1 MKKKTLLI
9 LTTTFLAALGAV
21 GLLATF
27 AQGRAA
33 AATSPNSPE
42 EASSEEEASSPE
54 AVDFYDDQRT
64 AARAAAWW
72 LVSAHQN
79 DDGGYAPF
87 SSGANQMTSTV
98 GGTADAMLA
107 LGAAGYPLDEPFPG
121 KSQTPLNYLH
131 GGPDDVAAYA
141 ASGGGPAGKLIQA
154 LVVADQDPYDFA
166 GYNLVVSLT
175 NHLSTA
181 GQFALTPYQHSLA
194 ILGLAAV
201 GEPVPVTATQWLTS
215 QQNVAGAWSDGFG
228 TDDNVDATGMAVMAL
243 VASDVPTSATSL
255 ISATHFLAGAQL
267 SSGGWPYA
275 PGPGAVESTNST
287 ALAVQALSALGE
299 DFYGDGNP
307 WAQDGT
313 PLEALLAWQREGGAF
328 QVDFGGGAFDS
339 FYATVQALP
348 AVTGHPYPLPGRYES
363 ARQAIA
369 CLDDLQDPATAG
381 WEQFATFGVNA
392 AGTSRAIQAIAAFG
406 EDPGGPRWTM
416 TDTTA
421 VDALENLT
429 PAYLSGGR
437 GGRVGIVMQGVVD
450 AGEPYTVTS
459 FAGYNLPIS
468 VTQYL
473 SNGQYADTSFGPV
486 AHDEAMLGLLVAGYQ
501 PAPEAVQWLL
511 GAHVDGDWGTPDAD
525 GLSLNV
531 LGRLGV
537 APPAAVPHLRQTQ
550 GVDGGWWSF
559 GSINA
564 SASSEV
570 VQGLVSAGHNP
581 FDPSWSQV
589 VSGRITN
596 AAHAVMAQQM
606 DGGCWPNFDGSAPD
620 PFATTDAVLLLMAR
634 PGWYVDAAHLP
645 AVFNPAGLD

>member
-9 LTTTFLAALGAV
+9 LTTTFLAVLGAA
-21 GLLATF
+21 GLLATLD
-27 AQGRAA
+27 QGGAA
-33 AATSPNSPE
+33 AAPSPSLPQ
-42 EASSEEEASSPE
+42 
-54 AVDFYDDQRT
+54 AVTFYDGQRT

-72 LVSAHQN
+72 LVGAHQN
-79 DDGGYAPF
+79 DDGGYAAF

-98 GGTADAMLA
+98 GGTVDAMLA
-107 LGAAGYPLDEPFPG
+107 LGAAGYPLGEPFPG
-121 KSQTPLNYLH
+121 KSQTPLGYLLAR
-131 GGPDDVAAYA
+131 PADVAAYA
-141 ASGGGPAGKLIQA
+141 AGSSGSAGKLVQA
-154 LVVADQDPYDFA
+154 LVVAHQDPYDFA
-166 GYNLVVSLT
+166 GHNLVISLT
-175 NHLSTA
+175 NHLSTT
-181 GQFALTPYQHSLA
+181 GQFAQTPYEHSLA
-194 ILGLAAV
+194 LLGLAGV
-201 GEPVPVTATQWLTS
+201 GEPAPVTATQWLTT
-215 QQNVAGAWSDGFG
+215 QQDASGAWGDGFG
-228 TDDNVDATGMAVMAL
+228 TEENVDATGMAVMAL
-243 VASDVPTSATSL
+243 VASGVPTSA
-255 ISATHFLAGAQL
+255 ATLADAADFLGDAQL
-267 SSGGWPYA
+267 PSGGWPYA
-275 PGPGAVESTNST
+275 PGADPVESTNST

-299 DFYGDGNP
+299 DFYSEGSA

-328 QVDFGGGAFDS
+328 QVDFGSDAFDS

-348 AVTGHPYPLPGRYES
+348 AATGWPYPLPGRYEP

-381 WEQFATFGVNA
+381 WEQFAGFGVNA

-406 EDPGGPRWTM
+406 EDPTAPRWTM

-421 VDALENLT
+421 VEALENLT

-437 GGRVGIVMQGVVD
+437 GGRVGIVMQGVVA
-450 AGEPYTVTS
+450 AGEPYTVTN

-473 SNGQYADTSFGPV
+473 SDGQYADTSFGPV

-511 GAHVDGDWGTPDAD
+511 DAQTDGDWGTADAD

-531 LGRLGV
+531 LARLSV
-537 APPAAVPHLRQTQ
+537 APPEAIVHLRQTH
-550 GVDGGWWSF
+550 GVDGGWWAF
-559 GSINA
+559 GALSANA
-564 SASSEV
+564 TSEV

-589 VSGRITN
+589 VSGRIAN
-596 AAHAVMAQQM
+596 AAHAIMAQQM

-634 PGWYVDAAHLP
+634 PGWYAEVVHLP